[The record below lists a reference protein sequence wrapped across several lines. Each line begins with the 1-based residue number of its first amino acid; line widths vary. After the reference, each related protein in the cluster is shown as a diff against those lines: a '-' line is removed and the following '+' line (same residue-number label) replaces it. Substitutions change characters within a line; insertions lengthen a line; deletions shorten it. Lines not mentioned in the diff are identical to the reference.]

1 MGLLVDEDNMKKTVG
16 FLITDFN
23 GKGGTE
29 RVTAMVA
36 DGLEKHGYG
45 VYIISCKNGMTPC
58 YLKNEKI
65 NILSLCGE
73 QTNNKAIRKWKSFTQ
88 LKRYVMQYHIDVMVA
103 VDVPLYAYL
112 YPLQLENRCKCIAW
126 EHFNFYAASGWFQKS
141 IRKFAAQKADELVVL
156 GQHDLENYKQNIG
169 KNIKAQC
176 IYNPVAMDASC
187 DYKGCDTKRIL
198 AAGRLEKQKGFDRLV
213 EVWNK
218 LENKFP
224 EWTLDILGD
233 GSQKK
238 EIEDKIK
245 EYKLKNIHLKGYSSD
260 IKSEYD
266 SASIYAL
273 TSRYEGFVLV
283 LIEAQ
288 ARRLPCIC
296 FDIKEGPCEI
306 IEDGVNGFLVED
318 GNIEQ
323 FADKLGRLMES
334 RDLRK
339 HFSDMAQKDLSRFE
353 NSNVINQWDKLLK
366 ELEQGD

>member
-1 MGLLVDEDNMKKTVG
+1 MKHTVA
-16 FLITDFN
+16 FLIQNMN

-29 RVTAMVA
+29 RVTSVVA
-36 DGLEKHGYG
+36 NGLSKKGYTI
-45 VYIISCKNGMTPC
+45 YIISCCEGERSC
-58 YLKNEKI
+58 YFVNSSVKL
-65 NILSLCGE
+65 LSLHSEGS
-73 QTNNKAIRKWKSFTQ
+73 NNLISKSFKKAKMIVD
-88 LKRYVMQYHIDVMVA
+88 LGAIIKRHNIDVIVV
-103 VDVPLYAYL
+103 VDARLYVYV
-112 YPLQLENRCKCIAW
+112 YPYQKLNQIRCIAW
-126 EHFNFYAASGWFQKS
+126 EHFNLYSSRRIKDRFLRKLAAKNSNQL
-141 IRKFAAQKADELVVL
+141 IVL
-156 GQHDLENYKQNIG
+156 GKKDLNSYYKKFG
-169 KNIKAQC
+169 KNINAQY
-176 IYNPVAMDASC
+176 IYNPVAVDISHE
-187 DYKGCDTKRIL
+187 YKGCDTKRIL
-198 AAGRLEKQKGFDRLV
+198 AAGRLEKEKGFDRLV
-213 EVWNK
+213 EVWNQ
-218 LENKFP
+218 LEKKFP

-238 EIEDKIK
+238 AIEDKIK

-266 SASIYAL
+266 SASIFAL

-288 ARRLPCIC
+288 ARRLPCIS

-306 IEDGVNGFLVED
+306 IDDGVNGFLVED

-339 HFSDMAQKDLSRFE
+339 HFSDMSQKDLSRFE
-353 NSNVINQWDKLLK
+353 NSNVIDQWDKLLK